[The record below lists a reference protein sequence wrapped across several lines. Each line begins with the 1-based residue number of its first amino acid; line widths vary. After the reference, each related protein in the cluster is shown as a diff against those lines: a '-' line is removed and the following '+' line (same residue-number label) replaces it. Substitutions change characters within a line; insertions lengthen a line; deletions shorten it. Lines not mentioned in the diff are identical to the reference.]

1 VWHAL
6 NNRDTVSAST
16 DMHIPDNFLSTPV
29 WAAFD
34 AISVPAVGFLARRAS
49 RELDEARIP
58 LLGVMGAFV
67 FAAQMINFPVG
78 IGTSGHLVGG
88 ALLACTLGAAPAALV
103 MTAIIAIQAFVFQD
117 GGVLA
122 LGANV
127 FNMAIAGVLAGYLP
141 IHFWGATERRKRAI
155 FAGAFLSVMVSASLA
170 LGELLISGIAMPRPV
185 ILISLGLFAMSAL
198 IEGAITVA
206 VVQAI
211 EKLNPGFVQ
220 TRASSGRAMA
230 AVSAA
235 ALLLGGVGFLMASSA
250 PDGIQNIGVQLGLTA
265 KTGFHAPLA
274 DYAMG
279 YFESSWLRRAS
290 AGLAGLLLIYGVC
303 LVAGRWIGR
312 QRSA

>member
-1 VWHAL
+1 
-6 NNRDTVSAST
+6 
-16 DMHIPDNFLSTPV
+16 MHIPDNFLSPPV
-29 WAAFD
+29 WAALD
-34 AISVPAVGFLARRAS
+34 AISLPAVAILARRAG
-49 RELDEARIP
+49 RDLDDARIP

-88 ALLACTLGAAPAALV
+88 ALLCATLGRAPAALV

-141 IHFWGATERRKRAI
+141 LYLWGETFRKQAI
-155 FAGAFLSVMVSASLA
+155 FAGAFLSVMVSGALA
-170 LGELLISGIAMPRPV
+170 LGELLISGIPMSRTL
-185 ILISLGLFAMSAL
+185 ILISLAVFTAGAL

-206 VVQAI
+206 VIQAI

-220 TRASSGRAMA
+220 KTNRSSGRALAALSGA
-230 AVSAA
+230 AV
-235 ALLLGGVGFLMASSA
+235 LLGGVGFLMASTA
-250 PDGIQNIGVQLGLTA
+250 PDGIEKIGAQLGLSS
-265 KTGFHAPLA
+265 KTSFHAPLA
-274 DYAMG
+274 DYNVG
-279 YFESSWLRRAS
+279 LFEATWMRKAS